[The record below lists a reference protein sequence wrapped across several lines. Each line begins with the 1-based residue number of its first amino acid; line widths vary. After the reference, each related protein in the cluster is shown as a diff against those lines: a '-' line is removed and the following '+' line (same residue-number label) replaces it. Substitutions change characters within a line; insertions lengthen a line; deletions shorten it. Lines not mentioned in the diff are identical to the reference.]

1 MQPFIKYVCVSVH
14 ADFFVHYFKFKL
26 NNFICHPGIQTMAL
40 AVSCLTEIIDCLPN
54 NIFIIAT
61 TLSEII
67 STEIRPLGDSVLV
80 QTLFS
85 ALYTKLIEIADKD
98 AVTRTNEKPPA
109 QTTAMAAALTTPA
122 PSSALT
128 PTPTTTAFSKSS
140 ICTMLA
146 EAVCSIDEDNK
157 HTECINN
164 LIAKAQ
170 TYVDAVELHNDT
182 AYYNESI
189 EKSHNTSESGVS
201 KYDIG
206 GGLASNS
213 HSILEFTV
221 DSSDNVPDLLCGDL
235 LKTSVGK
242 QCVKVRLRL

>member
-1 MQPFIKYVCVSVH
+1 
-14 ADFFVHYFKFKL
+14 
-26 NNFICHPGIQTMAL
+26 
-40 AVSCLTEIIDCLPN
+40 
-54 NIFIIAT
+54 
-61 TLSEII
+61 
-67 STEIRPLGDSVLV
+67 
-80 QTLFS
+80 
-85 ALYTKLIEIADKD
+85 
-98 AVTRTNEKPPA
+98 
-109 QTTAMAAALTTPA
+109 
-122 PSSALT
+122 
-128 PTPTTTAFSKSS
+128 
-140 ICTMLA
+140 MLA

-157 HTECINN
+157 HTEGINN

-189 EKSHNTSESGVS
+189 EKCHNTSESGVS

-242 QCVKVRLRL
+242 QCVKVRVRLVVVHV